1 MMEKAPGW
9 RVGRNVERRHAR
21 AGRTSALFNRQF
33 RLESVGGHKPDHLV
47 EPEQRVFVIAVSVG
61 QAKRRDDRVSRAAPR
76 VGHQRRS
83 AITRWPADCQ
93 APSSEHDCA
102 PATVKSAQK

>member
-33 RLESVGGHKPDHLV
+33 RLEPVGGHKPDHLV
-47 EPEQRVFVIAVSVG
+47 EQAPIVFVLAVSVG
-61 QAKRRDDRVSRAAPR
+61 QAKRRDDRAPTINAAFLL
-76 VGHQRRS
+76 QR
-83 AITRWPADCQ
+83 
-93 APSSEHDCA
+93 
-102 PATVKSAQK
+102 